1 MKNAQQERNRCG
13 TGQDKEIF
21 VFNKLEK
28 KKKKKK
34 KKKEEEEKEKKKE
47 EEERRRRRRR
57 RRRGGKALGLSVRF
71 TLCNAGQVKT
81 NPGRIL

>member
-28 KKKKKK
+28 KKKKKEE
-34 KKKEEEEKEKKKE
+34 EEEEKEKKKE
-47 EEERRRRRRR
+47 EEEEKRRRRRR